1 MFKSI
6 LTAAIV
12 SVGLASAAIALPA
25 APSSSQLSVSSD
37 VIQVKKEWNKKGNW
51 NNKNNWNSNKNWSNN
66 RGKKGNWKYG
76 KRNYNNRNFYAGR
89 SYNYRYSSRPYGWQ
103 ARGCILAGPIWLC
116 P

>member
-37 VIQVKKEWNKKGNW
+37 VIQVKKGDWNHKGNW
-51 NNKNNWNSNKNWSNN
+51 NNNKKWSNK
-66 RGKKGNWKYG
+66 GKKGNWKYG
-76 KRNYNNRNFYAGR
+76 KKHYNNNFYAGR
-89 SYNYRYSSRPYGWQ
+89 KYNYRYSSRPWGWQ
-103 ARGCILAGPIWLC
+103 SRGCVLVGPVWLC